1 MRKDRDAWRDRHRQR
16 NACRRTLT
24 RAAACSPSYLFAD
37 GLLLTK
43 VLRKP
48 LEAGDPHHVVVASAF
63 AAAFLQCPLASVSSG
78 EKRAAGGN
86 LTTIGLRHPS
96 VSLPGAILVLIV
108 ARVTS

>member
-16 NACRRTLT
+16 GLASVDPKLFVRGRP
-24 RAAACSPSYLFAD
+24 SPYQ
-37 GLLLTK
+37 G
-43 VLRKP
+43 VRKP

-63 AAAFLQCPLASVSSG
+63 AAAFLQRPLASVSSG
-78 EKRAAGGN
+78 EKRAAGGS